1 MNKPEDLGKW
11 CEERLNS
18 VEYLQQQLV
27 IAQEERDEARKRL
40 NELIEGLKE
49 GLASIPTP
57 KPLNHVV
64 EAPSS
69 IKRLPQV
76 LREYTTKSV
85 CSRGKVTL
93 TKDSGFKVSV
103 HVFNLL
109 GQNTDYE
116 ALFLSMDEALE
127 CYEYWVNTI

>member
-1 MNKPEDLGKW
+1 MKKPEDLGKW

-27 IAQEERDEARKRL
+27 IAQEERDEAKKRL

-57 KPLNHVV
+57 EPLNHVI
-64 EAPSS
+64 EAPSP
-69 IKRLPQV
+69 IKRYPQV
-76 LREYTTKSV
+76 LREYITKSV

-109 GQNTDYE
+109 GQNINYE
-116 ALFLSMDEALE
+116 ASFLSMDEALE
-127 CYEYWVNTI
+127 CYEYWVITI

>member
-1 MNKPEDLGKW
+1 MKKPEDLGKW

-49 GLASIPTP
+49 GLSNIPTP
-57 KPLNHVV
+57 KPLNHVI
-64 EAPSS
+64 EAPSL
-69 IKRLPQV
+69 IKRFPQV

-93 TKDSGFKVSV
+93 TKDGGFKVSV

>member
-1 MNKPEDLGKW
+1 MKKPEDLGKW

-27 IAQEERDEARKRL
+27 IAQEERDEAKKRL
-40 NELIEGLKE
+40 NKLIEGLKE

-57 KPLNHVV
+57 EPLNHVI
-64 EAPSS
+64 EAPSL
-69 IKRLPQV
+69 IKRYPQV
-76 LREYTTKSV
+76 LREYITKSV
-85 CSRGKVTL
+85 CSHGKVTL

-109 GQNTDYE
+109 GQNIDYE
-116 ALFLSMDEALE
+116 ASFLSMDEALE
-127 CYEYWVNTI
+127 CYEYWVITI

>member
-1 MNKPEDLGKW
+1 MKKPEDLGKW

-27 IAQEERDEARKRL
+27 IAQEERDEAKKRL

-49 GLASIPTP
+49 GLANISTP
-57 KPLNHVV
+57 EPLNHVI
-64 EAPSS
+64 EAPSP
-69 IKRLPQV
+69 IKRYPQV
-76 LREYTTKSV
+76 LREYITKSV

-93 TKDSGFKVSV
+93 MKDSGFKVSV

-109 GQNTDYE
+109 GQNIDYE
-116 ALFLSMDEALE
+116 ASFLSMDEALE
-127 CYEYWVNTI
+127 CYEYWVITI